1 MLDKMR
7 KNSTWWNIFAFLGIV
22 TAHLGEAK
30 ALEYPK
36 ITEHP
41 LDVIVPRHEPTTL
54 NCKADGIPGPTITW
68 YKDGEPI
75 KAEQGSHKILLP
87 AGGLFFLRV
96 VHSRRESDAG
106 VYWCEARNELG
117 VARSRNA
124 TLQVSVL
131 REEFRLEPQNTRVAQ
146 GETALLEC
154 GPPKGYPEPVVF
166 WRKNGQT
173 MDLSS
178 SKRVRIVDGG
188 NLAIQD
194 ARQSDDGR
202 YQCVAKNIVGIRES
216 TVAFLRV
223 HVKPFL
229 IRGPQNQTAVAGSS
243 VIFQCR
249 VGGEPVPDVLWRR
262 SASGGNMPLGR
273 VHVLED
279 RSLKID
285 DITVE
290 DMGEYSCEADNAV
303 GSVTASGNLI
313 VHSPPSFI
321 VRPKNQIAE
330 LGSEALF
337 ECQATGH
344 PHPTLFWSLEGNRT
358 LLFPGTRYGNVEIT
372 ENADGTSI
380 LSVIKIDRMDN
391 GKVVVCSAVNNVGS
405 VSTRVVLSVNLQDDR
420 PPPLIV
426 QGPVN
431 QTLPVKSV
439 AVLPCRATG
448 VPAPVISWYREGIPI
463 LTSHRINIT
472 DSGTLTV
479 SDLSKNDDAGLYTC
493 VASSKSGKST
503 WSAMLKVDTPTN
515 PNIKFY
521 RAPETSTYPGP
532 PGKPQVT
539 DVSESTVT
547 ISWVR
552 SNAVG
557 ASSLMGYIVEMF
569 GRNAT
574 DGWVEIANRW
584 LDNSFTQRGLLPGIT
599 YYFVI
604 RAENSHGISLPSPL
618 SEPIMIG
625 MNELNSGLDMSEAR
639 ASLLSGDVVELINA
653 TSVDS
658 TSMKL
663 VWEIINGK
671 YVEGFYIY
679 ARNVDEDFEKSYR
692 VLTVLNAGSV
702 STCTVG
708 GLHKFTDYE
717 FFIVPF
723 YRTVEGK
730 PSNSRISQT
739 LEDVPSLPPTG
750 MEALLLNSSAVYLKW
765 KPPPSK
771 AINGILRTYHILVRG
786 LDLRSNYTKILSN
799 VTINATTPN
808 LMLANLTE
816 GVTYTVSIAAA
827 TSAGLGPFSNPATL
841 RLDPI
846 TKQLDQSSHRY
857 PINHDNMDDILTKPW
872 FIAVLGT
879 ILALMMLSFGAMV
892 FVKRKQML
900 LKQSALNSL
909 RSHHSSGGHKFPTLP
924 QNNDGY
930 WSDPNILW
938 RQPGPGHTTKDHI
951 QDYAPVC
958 NEGGVGVG
966 GGGQSSLAIDHHYQ
980 QQNKNLVNSN
990 NNNNTG
996 RSNRFA
1002 GGLDYGEY
1010 PSDYAEVS
1018 SFGQGGA
1025 PPSEEGKNS
1034 SQYSGTRSPAPYA
1047 TTTLIGNSRF
1057 ITTSSSNGGG
1067 GYGNMYYSG
1076 DLYPV
1081 VGINGNRNVYSES
1094 YFNPAEKINITENK
1108 LASLNVVASG
1118 MGYQLVPNHS
1128 SSSASSSSSTGGGG
1142 NGGQGRPEMGKIFN
1156 PNNSS
1161 SASQSMPQTPFGTIR
1176 KNRFKLARTPLTNQL
1191 RINFGTADRGGD
1203 NEYGNQAQPNQ
1214 AQSNQ
1219 ASPRK
1224 KMSSLNN
1231 LGAKEQ
1237 LYIKVGEMNPP
1248 TRGGVGNH
1256 NNNNN
1261 NSSSWNGHLANLQIY
1276 QNAAEVAEDPVYH
1289 PTGNRSVIS
1298 YRSASDFDSDVLLGG
1313 PGDGV

>member
-1 MLDKMR
+1 MTANRMELLQ
-7 KNSTWWNIFAFLGIV
+7 ALFLITTV
-22 TAHLGEAK
+22 TICRSK
-30 ALEYPK
+30 AMEYPK

-54 NCKADGIPGPTITW
+54 NCKAEGIPAPAITW

-87 AGGLFFLRV
+87 AGGLFFLKV

-131 REEFRLEPQNTRVAQ
+131 REEFRLEPTNTRVAQ

-154 GPPKGYPEPVVF
+154 GPPRGYPEPMVF

-173 MDLSS
+173 MDLST
-178 SKRVRIVDGG
+178 SKRIRIVDGG

-229 IRGPQNQTAVAGSS
+229 IRGPQNQTAVASSS
-243 VIFQCR
+243 VVFQCR

-279 RSLKID
+279 RSLRID

-303 GSVTASGNLI
+303 GSIVASGSLI
-313 VHSPPSFI
+313 VYSPPSFV
-321 VRPKNQIAE
+321 VRPKNQIVE

-344 PHPTLFWSLEGNRT
+344 PFPTLFWSLEGNRT
-358 LLFPGTRYGNVEIT
+358 LLFPGNVYGGIEVT

-380 LSVIKIDRMDN
+380 LSVSNIDRIDN
-391 GKVVVCSAVNNVGS
+391 GKVIVCSAVNSVGS

-420 PPPLIV
+420 PPPLIL

-439 AVLPCRATG
+439 AILPCKASGT
-448 VPAPVISWYREGIPI
+448 PTPVMSWYRDGIPV
-463 LTSHRINIT
+463 LTSARINIT
-472 DSGTLTV
+472 DSGTLTI
-479 SDLSKNDDAGLYTC
+479 SDLNKNDDSGLYTC

-503 WSAMLKVDTPTN
+503 WSASLKLDPPTN

-521 RAPETSTYPGP
+521 RAPEASTFPGP

-557 ASSLMGYIVEMF
+557 ASSLVGYIVEMF
-569 GRNAT
+569 GRNVT
-574 DGWVEIANRW
+574 DGWQEMANQIV
-584 LDNSFTQRGLLPGIT
+584 DSSYTQRGLGPGVT
-599 YYFVI
+599 YYFVV
-604 RAENSHGISLPSPL
+604 RAENAHGISLPSSM
-618 SEPIMIG
+618 SEPILVG
-625 MNELNSGLDMSEAR
+625 MNEVNSGLDMSEAR
-639 ASLLSGDVVELINA
+639 ASLLSGDVVELVNA

-658 TSMKL
+658 TTMKL

-679 ARNVDEDFEKSYR
+679 ARNLDEDSERSYK

-702 STCTVG
+702 SSCTVS
-708 GLHKFTDYE
+708 GLHKFTEYE

-723 YRTVEGK
+723 YKTVEGK
-730 PSNSRISQT
+730 PSNSRLSKTI
-739 LEDVPSLPPTG
+739 EDVPTAPPTA

-765 KPPPSK
+765 KSPPFGS
-771 AINGILRTYHILVRG
+771 INGMLQTYQVIVRG
-786 LDLRSNYTKILSN
+786 LDLRSNYTKVLSN
-799 VTINATTPN
+799 VTIDAGSPN
-808 LMLANLTE
+808 LLLANLTE

-827 TSAGLGPFSNPATL
+827 TNAGMGPFSSPATL
-841 RLDPI
+841 RLDPV
-846 TKQLDQSSHRY
+846 TKQLDQTSHRY

-900 LKQSALNSL
+900 MKQSALTAL
-909 RSHHSSGGHKFPTLP
+909 RGHHGTGVLKFPSLP
-924 QNNDGY
+924 QNNDGF
-930 WSDPNILW
+930 WTDPSGILW
-938 RQPGPGHTTKDHI
+938 RPPRPKDHI

-958 NEGGVGVG
+958 TAPTLPVDQNNHNRYVG
-966 GGGQSSLAIDHHYQ
+966 IDY
-980 QQNKNLVNSN
+980 N
-990 NNNNTG
+990 
-996 RSNRFA
+996 
-1002 GGLDYGEY
+1002 EY

-1018 SFGQGGA
+1018 SFQPNVPNSNTLLGDNGSKA
-1025 PPSEEGKNS
+1025 PSE
-1034 SQYSGTRSPAPYA
+1034 YSGTRSPAPYA

-1057 ITTSSSNGGG
+1057 ITTSSPSGANTLDNLHHQQSAYGSMYYNTDSYPVTGSSNGNSENGG
-1067 GYGNMYYSG
+1067 LLLGNGGAGSGNYG
-1076 DLYPV
+1076 
-1081 VGINGNRNVYSES
+1081 RNVYSES
-1094 YFNPAEKINITENK
+1094 YFNPGEKINITENK
-1108 LASLNVVASG
+1108 LASLNNNSSVSAVSG
-1118 MGYQLVPNHS
+1118 NGGYQLVPNHS
-1128 SSSASSSSSTGGGG
+1128 GSSASSSSSSAGGGG
-1142 NGGQGRPEMGKIFN
+1142 RSEMTKIFH
-1156 PNNSS
+1156 PSLS
-1161 SASQSMPQTPFGTIR
+1161 VPHTPFGTIR
-1176 KNRFKLARTPLTNQL
+1176 KNRLKLARPPINNL
-1191 RINFGTADRGGD
+1191 RINFGAAASSTGSGD
-1203 NEYGNQAQPNQ
+1203 AGNEYGNQHHHQQQQQQQQQQNHK
-1214 AQSNQ
+1214 
-1219 ASPRK
+1219 K

-1231 LGAKEQ
+1231 LGTKEQ
-1237 LYIKVGEMNPP
+1237 LYIKIGETNPS
-1248 TRGGVGNH
+1248 
-1256 NNNNN
+1256 NNTTN
-1261 NSSSWNGHLANLQIY
+1261 SWNGHLANIY
-1276 QNAAEVAEDPVYH
+1276 QNAASESLAVKAPSTTTAGEGEAVYH

-1298 YRSASDFDSDVLLGG
+1298 YRSASEY
-1313 PGDGV
+1313 GDGV

>member
-1 MLDKMR
+1 MSAGRMDRASAAVVVIL
-7 KNSTWWNIFAFLGIV
+7 II
-22 TAHLGEAK
+22 TATTGAAK
-30 ALEYPK
+30 AMEYPK

-54 NCKADGIPGPTITW
+54 NCKADGIPSPTITW

-87 AGGLFFLRV
+87 AGGLFFLKV

-154 GPPKGYPEPVVF
+154 GPPKGYPEPVIF

-173 MDLSS
+173 MDLAN
-178 SKRVRIVDGG
+178 SKRIRIVDGG

-202 YQCVAKNIVGIRES
+202 YQCVAKNVVGIRES

-223 HVKPFL
+223 HVRPFL

-243 VIFQCR
+243 VVFQCR

-279 RSLKID
+279 RSLRID

-303 GSVTASGNLI
+303 GTITASGNLI

-321 VRPKNQIAE
+321 VRPKNQIVE

-337 ECQATGH
+337 ECQAIGH

-358 LLFPGTRYGNVEIT
+358 LLFPETRFGNIEVT

-380 LSVIKIDRMDN
+380 LSVSNIDRIDN
-391 GKVVVCSAVNNVGS
+391 GKVIVCSAVNGVGS

-420 PPPLIV
+420 PPPLIL

-431 QTLPVKSV
+431 QTLPIKSV
-439 AVLPCRATG
+439 AILPCRASGIPT
-448 VPAPVISWYREGIPI
+448 PVISWYRDGIPI
-463 LTSHRINIT
+463 LTSARINIT
-472 DSGTLTV
+472 DSGTLTI
-479 SDLSKNDDAGLYTC
+479 SDLNRNDDNGLYTC
-493 VASSKSGKST
+493 VASSKTGKST
-503 WSAMLKVDTPTN
+503 WSASLRLDVPTN

-521 RAPETSTYPGP
+521 RAPEASTFPGP

-539 DVSESTVT
+539 DVTDSSVT

-557 ASSLMGYIVEMF
+557 ASSLIGYTVEMF

-574 DGWVEIANRW
+574 DGWVEVASKV
-584 LDNSFTQRGLLPGIT
+584 LDTSWTQRGLGPGVT
-599 YYFVI
+599 YYFVV
-604 RAENSHGISLPSPL
+604 RAENSHGVSLPSPM
-618 SEPIMIG
+618 SEPIMVG

-639 ASLLSGDVVELINA
+639 ASLLSGDVVELVNA

-658 TSMKL
+658 TAMKL

-679 ARNVDEDFEKSYR
+679 ARNLEQDSDRSYKT
-692 VLTVLNAGSV
+692 LTVLNAGSV
-702 STCTVG
+702 SSCTVS
-708 GLHKFTDYE
+708 GLQKFTEYE
-717 FFIVPF
+717 FFIIPF
-723 YRTVEGK
+723 YKTVEGK
-730 PSNSRISQT
+730 PSNSRLART
-739 LEDVPSLPPTG
+739 LEDVPSVPPTA

-765 KPPPSK
+765 KPPPAGS
-771 AINGILRTYHILVRG
+771 INGILQTYHVIVRG
-786 LDLRSNYTKILSN
+786 LDVRSNYTKVLSN
-799 VTINATTPN
+799 VTINATSPN

-816 GVTYTVSIAAA
+816 GVTYTVSMAAA
-827 TSAGLGPFSNPATL
+827 TTAGLGPFSSPATL
-841 RLDPI
+841 RLDPL
-846 TKQLDQSSHRY
+846 TKQLDQTSHRY
-857 PINHDNMDDILTKPW
+857 PINHDNADDILTKPW
-872 FIAVLGT
+872 FIVALGT

-892 FVKRKQML
+892 FVKRKQMMM
-900 LKQSALNSL
+900 KQSALTAL
-909 RSHHSSGGHKFPTLP
+909 RGHPGAGVLKFPSLP
-924 QNNDGY
+924 QSNDTY
-930 WSDPNILW
+930 WADPSTILW
-938 RQPGPGHTTKDHI
+938 RHPTRPKDHI

-958 NEGGVGVG
+958 TSDQNNRNRYVG
-966 GGGQSSLAIDHHYQ
+966 IDY
-980 QQNKNLVNSN
+980 S
-990 NNNNTG
+990 
-996 RSNRFA
+996 
-1002 GGLDYGEY
+1002 EY
-1010 PSDYAEVS
+1010 PTDYAEVS
-1018 SFGQGGA
+1018 SFNPSA
-1025 PPSEEGKNS
+1025 PNNDATVGSKAPSE
-1034 SQYSGTRSPAPYA
+1034 YSGTRSPAPYA

-1057 ITTSSSNGGG
+1057 ITTSSTGASVDNIHHQQSVYGGG
-1067 GYGNMYYSG
+1067 MYYSN
-1076 DLYPV
+1076 DSYPPMAV
-1081 VGINGNRNVYSES
+1081 TTAADSGANGNCENGGLLVGARSGNYGRNVYSES
-1094 YFNPAEKINITENK
+1094 YFNPGEKINITENK
-1108 LASLNVVASG
+1108 LASLKNDKGNNNNSSNITSNG
-1118 MGYQLVPNHS
+1118 TSNGGYQLVPNHS
-1128 SSSASSSSSTGGGG
+1128 GSSASSSSSSGGGG
-1142 NGGQGRPEMGKIFN
+1142 GGRSETSKIFH
-1156 PNNSS
+1156 PSS
-1161 SASQSMPQTPFGTIR
+1161 HSVPHTPFGTIR
-1176 KNRFKLARTPLTNQL
+1176 KNRFKLARTPINNL
-1191 RINFGTADRGGD
+1191 RISFGTADRGNGGGGPGED
-1203 NEYGNQAQPNQ
+1203 AGSEYGNQQQ
-1214 AQSNQ
+1214 YQQHQQQSQ
-1219 ASPRK
+1219 RK

-1231 LGAKEQ
+1231 LGAQEQ
-1237 LYIKVGEMNPP
+1237 LYIKIGETNP
-1248 TRGGVGNH
+1248 
-1256 NNNNN
+1256 NNAN
-1261 NSSSWNGHLANLQIY
+1261 SWNGHLANIY
-1276 QNAAEVAEDPVYH
+1276 QNSVRSVRPPEQAIDGDGEGEAVYH

-1298 YRSASDFDSDVLLGG
+1298 YRSASEYGENV
-1313 PGDGV
+1313 

>member
-1 MLDKMR
+1 MKRLPPG
-7 KNSTWWNIFAFLGIV
+7 TIV
-22 TAHLGEAK
+22 SVLIAAAIISKVK
-30 ALEYPK
+30 AMEYPK

-54 NCKADGIPGPTITW
+54 NCKADGIPMPTITW
-68 YKDGEPI
+68 YKDGESI

-87 AGGLFFLRV
+87 AGGLFFLKV

-154 GPPKGYPEPVVF
+154 GPPKGYPEPVIF

-173 MDLSS
+173 MDLSG
-178 SKRVRIVDGG
+178 SKRIRIVDGG

-202 YQCVAKNIVGIRES
+202 YQCVAKNVVGIRES

-243 VIFQCR
+243 VVFQCR

-279 RSLKID
+279 RSLRID

-303 GSVTASGNLI
+303 GSITASGNLI

-321 VRPKNQIAE
+321 VRPKHQIVE

-337 ECQATGH
+337 ECQSVGH
-344 PHPTLFWSLEGNRT
+344 PHPTLFWSLEGNRS
-358 LLFPGTRYGNVEIT
+358 LLFPETRFGNIEVT
-372 ENADGTSI
+372 ENADGTSV
-380 LSVIKIDRMDN
+380 LSVSNIDRTDN
-391 GKVVVCSAVNNVGS
+391 GKVIVCSAVNSVGS

-420 PPPLIV
+420 PPPLIL

-431 QTLPVKSV
+431 QTLPIKSV
-439 AVLPCRATG
+439 AILACKASGTPT
-448 VPAPVISWYREGIPI
+448 PVISWYRDGIPI
-463 LTSHRINIT
+463 LTTSRVNIS
-472 DSGTLTV
+472 DSGTLTI
-479 SDLSKNDDAGLYTC
+479 SDLNKNDDSGLYTC

-503 WSAMLKVDTPTN
+503 WSAALRLDSPTN

-521 RAPETSTYPGP
+521 RAPEASTFPGS
-532 PGKPQVT
+532 PGKPQLT
-539 DVSESTVT
+539 DLSENSAT

-557 ASSLMGYIVEMF
+557 ASSLVGYTVEMF

-574 DGWVEIANRW
+574 DGWVEVASKVQ
-584 LDNSFTQRGLLPGIT
+584 DTSYTQRGLGPGVT
-599 YYFVI
+599 YYFVV
-604 RAENSHGISLPSPL
+604 RAENSHGLSLPSAI

-658 TSMKL
+658 TTIKL
-663 VWEIINGK
+663 VWEIINDK

-679 ARNVDEDFEKSYR
+679 ARNLQEESERSYKM
-692 VLTVLNAGSV
+692 LTVLNAGSV
-702 STCTVG
+702 SSCTVS
-708 GLHKFTDYE
+708 GLHKFTEYE

-730 PSNSRISQT
+730 PSNSRLSKT
-739 LEDVPSLPPTG
+739 LEDVPTAPPTA

-765 KPPPSK
+765 KSPPANS
-771 AINGILRTYHILVRG
+771 INGILQTYHVIVRG
-786 LDLRSNYTKILSN
+786 LDVRSNFTKILSN
-799 VTINATTPN
+799 VTIDASSPN
-808 LMLANLTE
+808 LLLANLTE

-827 TSAGLGPFSNPATL
+827 TTAGMGPFSSPATL
-841 RLDPI
+841 RLDPV
-846 TKQLDQSSHRY
+846 TKQLDQTSHRY
-857 PINHDNMDDILTKPW
+857 PINHDNADDILTKPW

-892 FVKRKQML
+892 FVKRKQMMM
-900 LKQSALNSL
+900 KQSALAAL
-909 RSHHSSGGHKFPTLP
+909 RGHHGTGVLKFPSLP
-924 QNNDGY
+924 QGNDAY
-930 WSDPNILW
+930 WTDPSAILW
-938 RQPGPGHTTKDHI
+938 RHPSRPKDHI

-958 NEGGVGVG
+958 NGNGLPSEQNNRNRYVG
-966 GGGQSSLAIDHHYQ
+966 IDY
-980 QQNKNLVNSN
+980 
-990 NNNNTG
+990 T
-996 RSNRFA
+996 
-1002 GGLDYGEY
+1002 EY
-1010 PSDYAEVS
+1010 PTDYAEVS
-1018 SFGQGGA
+1018 SFNPNA
-1025 PPSEEGKNS
+1025 PNNNNTTTGTVAGKTPSE
-1034 SQYSGTRSPAPYA
+1034 YSGTRSPAPYA

-1057 ITTSSSNGGG
+1057 ITTSANGTVSSIHHQQTPYGSMYYNTDSYPPMVVTSGGGSSNGNAENGG
-1067 GYGNMYYSG
+1067 LLLGGSNNYGRNMYS
-1076 DLYPV
+1076 D
-1081 VGINGNRNVYSES
+1081 S
-1094 YFNPAEKINITENK
+1094 YFNPGEKINITENK
-1108 LASLNVVASG
+1108 LASLNNNSTSNG
-1118 MGYQLVPNHS
+1118 GYQLVPNHS
-1128 SSSASSSSSTGGGG
+1128 GSSASSSSSSGGGMVVG
-1142 NGGQGRPEMGKIFN
+1142 ARPETNKTFN
-1156 PNNSS
+1156 PS
-1161 SASQSMPQTPFGTIR
+1161 SQSVPQTPFGTIR
-1176 KNRFKLARTPLTNQL
+1176 KNRFKLARTPINNL
-1191 RINFGTADRGGD
+1191 RISFGTADRANSGSPAEDAGS
-1203 NEYGNQAQPNQ
+1203 EYGNQHQQ
-1214 AQSNQ
+1214 QQSQ
-1219 ASPRK
+1219 HSQKK

-1231 LGAKEQ
+1231 LGAQEQ
-1237 LYIKVGEMNPP
+1237 LYIKIGDTNP
-1248 TRGGVGNH
+1248 
-1256 NNNNN
+1256 NNAN
-1261 NSSSWNGHLANLQIY
+1261 SWNGHLANIY
-1276 QNAAEVAEDPVYH
+1276 QNSGRSRPLAEAGDGNDREGEAVYH

-1298 YRSASDFDSDVLLGG
+1298 YRSASEF
-1313 PGDGV
+1313 GDNV

>member
-1 MLDKMR
+1 M
-7 KNSTWWNIFAFLGIV
+7 
-22 TAHLGEAK
+22 
-30 ALEYPK
+30 EYPK

-54 NCKADGIPGPTITW
+54 NCKAEGIPSPTITW

-87 AGGLFFLRV
+87 AGGLFFLKV

-154 GPPKGYPEPVVF
+154 GPPKGYPEPVIF

-173 MDLSS
+173 MDLAS
-178 SKRVRIVDGG
+178 SKRIRIVDGG

-202 YQCVAKNIVGIRES
+202 YQCVAKNVVGIRES

-243 VIFQCR
+243 VVFQCR

-279 RSLKID
+279 RSLRID

-303 GSVTASGNLI
+303 GSITASGNLI

-321 VRPKNQIAE
+321 VRPKNQIVE

-337 ECQATGH
+337 ECQAVGH
-344 PHPTLFWSLEGNRT
+344 PHPTLFWSLEGNRS
-358 LLFPGTRYGNVEIT
+358 LLFPETRFGNIEVT

-380 LSVIKIDRMDN
+380 LSVSNIDRVDN
-391 GKVVVCSAVNNVGS
+391 GKVIVCSAVNGVGS

-420 PPPLIV
+420 PPPLIQ

-431 QTLPVKSV
+431 QTLPIKSV
-439 AVLPCRATG
+439 AILPCRATG
-448 VPAPVISWYREGIPI
+448 VPTPVISWYRDGIPI
-463 LTSHRINIT
+463 LTTARINIS
-472 DSGTLTV
+472 DSGTLTI
-479 SDLSKNDDAGLYTC
+479 SDLNKDDDTGLYTC
-493 VASSKSGKST
+493 VASSKTGKST
-503 WSAMLKVDTPTN
+503 WSAALRLDVPTN

-521 RAPETSTYPGP
+521 RAPEASTFPGS

-539 DVSESTVT
+539 DVTDSSVT

-557 ASSLMGYIVEMF
+557 ASSLVGYMVEMF

-574 DGWVEIANRW
+574 DGWVEMASKV
-584 LDNSFTQRGLLPGIT
+584 LDTSWTQRGLGPGIT
-599 YYFVI
+599 YYFVV
-604 RAENSHGISLPSPL
+604 RAENSHGVSLPSPM
-618 SEPIMIG
+618 SEPIMVG

-639 ASLLSGDVVELINA
+639 ASLLSGDVVELVNA

-658 TSMKL
+658 SAMKL

-679 ARNVDEDFEKSYR
+679 ARNLEQDSDRSYKM
-692 VLTVLNAGSV
+692 LTVLNGGSV
-702 STCTVG
+702 SSCTVS
-708 GLHKFTDYE
+708 GLRKFTEYE

-723 YRTVEGK
+723 YKTVEGK
-730 PSNSRISQT
+730 PSNSRLART
-739 LEDVPSLPPTG
+739 LEDVPSAPPTA

-765 KPPPSK
+765 KPPPVGL
-771 AINGILRTYHILVRG
+771 INGILQTYHVIVRG
-786 LDLRSNYTKILSN
+786 LDVRSNYSKVLSN
-799 VTINATTPN
+799 VTIDAASPN
-808 LMLANLTE
+808 LLLANLTE
-816 GVTYTVSIAAA
+816 GVTYTVSLAAA
-827 TSAGLGPFSNPATL
+827 TTVGLGPYSTPATL
-841 RLDPI
+841 RLDPL
-846 TKQLDQSSHRY
+846 TKQLDQTSHRY
-857 PINHDNMDDILTKPW
+857 PINHDNADDILTKPW
-872 FIAVLGT
+872 FIATLGT
-879 ILALMMLSFGAMV
+879 ILVLMMLSFGAMV

-900 LKQSALNSL
+900 MKQSALAAL
-909 RSHHSSGGHKFPTLP
+909 GSHHTPGVLKFPSLP
-924 QNNDGY
+924 QNNDAY
-930 WSDPNILW
+930 WTDPSAILW
-938 RQPGPGHTTKDHI
+938 RHPSRPKDHI

-958 NEGGVGVG
+958 TSDQNSHNRYVG
-966 GGGQSSLAIDHHYQ
+966 IDY
-980 QQNKNLVNSN
+980 
-990 NNNNTG
+990 T
-996 RSNRFA
+996 
-1002 GGLDYGEY
+1002 EY
-1010 PSDYAEVS
+1010 PTDYAEVS
-1018 SFGQGGA
+1018 SFNPNA
-1025 PPSEEGKNS
+1025 PTNNTTSKTPSE
-1034 SQYSGTRSPAPYA
+1034 YSGTRSPAPYA

-1057 ITTSSSNGGG
+1057 ITTSSGGG
-1067 GYGNMYYSG
+1067 VSVDNIHHQQSVYGGGMYYSN
-1076 DLYPV
+1076 DSYPAITATAV
-1081 VGINGNRNVYSES
+1081 DSGVNGNCENGGLLGGATRSGNYSRNVYSES
-1094 YFNPAEKINITENK
+1094 YFNPNEKINITENK
-1108 LASLNVVASG
+1108 LASLNSG
-1118 MGYQLVPNHS
+1118 CIGSSSNNNNNNNNISNGGTSNGGYQLVPNHS
-1128 SSSASSSSSTGGGG
+1128 GSSASSSSSSGGCGG
-1142 NGGQGRPEMGKIFN
+1142 RSETSKIFQ
-1156 PNNSS
+1156 PSS
-1161 SASQSMPQTPFGTIR
+1161 SHSVPHTPFGTIR
-1176 KNRFKLARTPLTNQL
+1176 KNRFKLARTPINNL
-1191 RINFGTADRGGD
+1191 RISFGSTGRATSGGGSGALED
-1203 NEYGNQAQPNQ
+1203 AGSEYGNQQQ
-1214 AQSNQ
+1214 YQQQQQQSQ
-1219 ASPRK
+1219 RK

-1231 LGAKEQ
+1231 LGAQEQ
-1237 LYIKVGEMNPP
+1237 LYIKIGETNP
-1248 TRGGVGNH
+1248 
-1256 NNNNN
+1256 NNAN
-1261 NSSSWNGHLANLQIY
+1261 SWNGHLANIY
-1276 QNAAEVAEDPVYH
+1276 QNSARSMRPREPNGDVGGGNGDGDGEGDAVYH

-1298 YRSASDFDSDVLLGG
+1298 YRSASEYGEDV
-1313 PGDGV
+1313 